1 MKMDGK
7 AILQDFID
15 KISDNEEVM
24 MKEQI
29 WNNKLKEMTPFQY
42 SFSEDPQ
49 KDRYFFQGDF
59 EVEDKEKL
67 FNDIILS
74 LSELPVYQN
83 HNLLNSSLVM
93 LRGIFE
99 QRKDLLKNFK

>member
-1 MKMDGK
+1 MDGK
-7 AILQDFID
+7 AILQEFIE

-29 WNNKLKEMTPFQY
+29 WNNKLKEMTPFKY
-42 SFSEDPQ
+42 DFSEDPQ
-49 KDRYFFQGDF
+49 KDRYLFQGDIDID
-59 EVEDKEKL
+59 DKEKL
-67 FNDIILS
+67 FNDIVLS